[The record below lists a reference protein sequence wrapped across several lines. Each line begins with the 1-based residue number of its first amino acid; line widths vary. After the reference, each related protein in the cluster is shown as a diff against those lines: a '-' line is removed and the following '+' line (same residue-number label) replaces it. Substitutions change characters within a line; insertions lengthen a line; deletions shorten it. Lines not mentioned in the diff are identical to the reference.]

1 VSNPTGKRYSPAEID
16 KGLSAYILSGDSAAR
31 AAELLKG
38 YDGEKAP
45 VRQTIDYWA
54 EKHSDR
60 LHELREELH
69 PQIAKKI
76 AADAEGMAIRLAQA
90 EVAIAEKLVEAL
102 ERDELPAKELSGA
115 LRNITTSKALQVDK
129 LSSPLRGR
137 PTVIHGQSD
146 PSEMLASLARKLGIP
161 ENAERPAL
169 GGPSETA

>member
-1 VSNPTGKRYSPAEID
+1 MKKYTPAEID
-16 KGLSAYILSGDSAAR
+16 KGLSAYILSGDSATK
-31 AAELLKG
+31 AAELLRS
-38 YDGEKAP
+38 YDGSGAP
-45 VRQTIDYWA
+45 VRQTITYWA

-90 EVAIAEKLVEAL
+90 EVALAEKLVEAL

-137 PTVIHGQSD
+137 PTVIHGTKD
-146 PSEMLASLARKLGIP
+146 PADMLADLARRLGIP
-161 ENAERPAL
+161 QNEERPAI
-169 GGPSETA
+169 GGPSDTA

>member
-1 VSNPTGKRYSPAEID
+1 MKQYSPAEID
-16 KGLSAYILSGDSAAR
+16 KALSAYILCGDNAQQAHK
-31 AAELLKG
+31 LLVSYGDKNP
-38 YDGEKAP
+38 P
-45 VRQTIDYWA
+45 VSRSILNWTEWHA
-54 EKHSDR
+54 DR

-90 EVAIAEKLVEAL
+90 EVQIAERLVEAL

-137 PTVIHGQSD
+137 PTVIHGSQD
-146 PSEMLASLARKLGIP
+146 PADMLASLARKLGIP
-161 ENAERPAL
+161 QNEERPAL
-169 GGPSETA
+169 GGPSETT

>member
-1 VSNPTGKRYSPAEID
+1 VSYRYSAIERD
-16 KGLSAYILSGDSAAR
+16 RALSAYILSGDNSAEAHR
-31 AAELLKG
+31 LLVSYGDKQVPSG
-38 YDGEKAP
+38 RMILNWTEMHA
-45 VRQTIDYWA
+45 
-54 EKHSDR
+54 DR

-90 EVAIAEKLVEAL
+90 EVAIAEKLVLAL

-137 PTVIHGQSD
+137 PTVIHGTKD
-146 PSEMLASLARKLGIP
+146 PADMLADLARRLGIP
-161 ENAERPAL
+161 QNEERPAI
-169 GGPSETA
+169 GGPSDTA